1 MEKIQPEQ
9 GSSKSTRPKRRKVPS
24 GFTPVP
30 HSLSR
35 DSTLSDSAFRLWVVL
50 EGSQGSHSQSQLKR
64 ETLAADMG
72 KSVSAIG
79 RALKE
84 LTAAGLLETV
94 RTRGASFYKITH
106 PDLVKKGH
114 KRPTRKVIND
124 PYIEQEVSKEINT
137 SKQVPALTTERLK
150 VPAAAAQT
158 VELEKAFPDTDP
170 FEVLAYTE
178 ALPKY
183 LQPKRN
189 KLVPQHVHEAIRH
202 GWTAIEL
209 AKAVEKAGNYQTA
222 TNPPGL
228 AIIKLGELAAM
239 SPSEWNTDRQPQPYD
254 PINECKH
261 GVLKIYGGCENCAE
275 ERQANSRKISA

>member
-1 MEKIQPEQ
+1 MKKIQPEQ

-24 GFTPVP
+24 GFTPTP

-84 LTAAGLLETV
+84 LTAAGFLEIV

-124 PYIEQEVSKEINT
+124 PYIEQEVFREINT

-150 VPAAAAQT
+150 VSAAAQT
-158 VELEKAFPDTDP
+158 VELEKAFPSADP
-170 FEVLAYTE
+170 LEVLAYTE

-202 GWTAIEL
+202 GWTATAL
-209 AKAVEKAGNYQTA
+209 AKAVEKAGNYETA

-228 AIIKLGELAAM
+228 AITKLGELAAM
-239 SPSEWNTDRQPQPYD
+239 SPSEWNTYKKPQTYD
-254 PINECKH
+254 PITECEH
-261 GVLKIYGGCENCAE
+261 GVAKIYGGCESCHE
-275 ERQANSRKISA
+275 IRQENSRKVSA

>member
-1 MEKIQPEQ
+1 MKKIQPEQ

-50 EGSQGSHSQSQLKR
+50 EGSQGSYSQSQLKR

-94 RTRGASFYKITH
+94 RTRGASFYKVTH

-150 VPAAAAQT
+150 VSAAAAQT
-158 VELEKAFPDTDP
+158 VELEKAFPSTDP
-170 FEVLAYTE
+170 LEVLAYTE

-202 GWTAIEL
+202 GWTALEL
-209 AKAVEKAGNYQTA
+209 AKAVEKAGNYETA

-239 SPSEWNTDRQPQPYD
+239 SPSEWNTDRKLQPYD

-261 GVLKIYGGCENCAE
+261 GVLKIYGGCENCAK